1 MVVRGVKLLTDV
13 GELSLFLDGGQ
24 IPVEAPHEEGGD
36 ARAVNRGQV
45 EAGLH
50 LALITDGYE
59 HVIDPNGSVPPS
71 AINALIDYMVD
82 TVGFRIQS
90 MHRDDL
96 IAVPGQPWH
105 PWEDVTIP
113 ADIGPAPEE
122 IADALD
128 AAYLSVVG
136 ESPSTAG
143 AIAFILGFERG
154 MSDS

>member
-24 IPVEAPHEEGGD
+24 IPVGEPSHDEGE
-36 ARAVNRGQV
+36 RAVHRSQV

-50 LALITDGYE
+50 LAFITDGYE